1 MSCRTNRRLQIRKLK
16 MPQLRYDALIS
27 DLRMLKQSYPE
38 FANILQMLIE
48 QLHKQKL
55 QISREKIKSLQQEDW

>member
-1 MSCRTNRRLQIRKLK
+1 

-38 FANILQMLIE
+38 FANILQMLID
-48 QLHKQKL
+48 QLNQQKL
-55 QISREKIKSLQQEDW
+55 KISQEKLKRLQREDW

>member
-1 MSCRTNRRLQIRKLK
+1 

-38 FANILQMLIE
+38 FANILQMLID
-48 QLHKQKL
+48 QLHQQKL
-55 QISREKIKSLQQEDW
+55 QISRGKLKKLQTEDW